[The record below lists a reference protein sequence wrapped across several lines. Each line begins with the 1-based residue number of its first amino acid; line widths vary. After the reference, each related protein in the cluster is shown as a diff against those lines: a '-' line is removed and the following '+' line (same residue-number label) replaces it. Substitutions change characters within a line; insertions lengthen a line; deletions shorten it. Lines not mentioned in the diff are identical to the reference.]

1 MKALENLIERIV
13 QRTNINLRELGF
25 DTGPY
30 IRGLIEPEKF
40 LKFYAFYGV
49 TRHHPLNLEFIRSS
63 LSGSYFL
70 GNCRTRHAVLY
81 KTDVRGDEL
90 KRRGDHLQADG
101 FDIALETDEQIRIGN
116 SFLVKN
122 LVHNFSHD
130 PESAENFFIRDSVS
144 MHHANIHGAPTGGA
158 FLGPFATVDLTTVY
172 DSIIGTYAYVNAGEV
187 DHLRVDAGTVW
198 IEHRDDFRF
207 VYRHRPEVLEK
218 YVRFRAG
225 RPPEGILPDF
235 VDAHEEEFQRLFDVV
250 DLEFRGNVPEDASLD
265 RYAVVKPRITI
276 GRNVLIAQRAY
287 LENSTLGDG
296 ANAQENCYLIDSH
309 LEGRNVMAHGS
320 KVIHTRLGEGVF
332 VGFNSFLRG
341 SSDCPLKV
349 GAGSVVLPHT
359 IVDLVESVDIP
370 GEHLVWGHITCRDD
384 LKAHC
389 MPLADLSAVD
399 GKVSRG
405 RMQFKGG
412 GATFVDGFRARI
424 EHILEAN
431 GAFFDGRDHRGHA
444 QEHQNISINTIRP
457 YLEGGRQ
464 GIYPTMVITP

>member
-1 MKALENLIERIV
+1 VKALESLIERIV

-30 IRGLIEPEKF
+30 IRGLIDPDKF

-49 TRHHPLNLEFIRSS
+49 TRHHPLNLEFIHSS

-70 GNCRTRHAVLY
+70 GNCRTHRAVLY

-90 KRRGDHLQADG
+90 KRRGDHLQAGG
-101 FDIALETDEQIRIGN
+101 FDIVLETDEQIRIGN

-198 IEHRDDFRF
+198 IEHRDVFKF

-218 YVRFRAG
+218 YVHFQSG
-225 RPPEGILPDF
+225 RPPQGILPDF

-250 DLEFRGNVPEDASLD
+250 DLEFGGSVPEGASLD
-265 RYAVVKPRITI
+265 RYAVVKPRVTI
-276 GRNVLIAQRAY
+276 GRNVLVAQRAY

-320 KVIHTRLGEGVF
+320 KAIHTRLGEGVF

-359 IVDLVESVDIP
+359 IVDLAESVDIP
-370 GEHLVWGHITCRDD
+370 GGHLVWGHITCRDD
-384 LKAHC
+384 LKAHS

-399 GKVSRG
+399 GEVSRG
-405 RMQFKGG
+405 RMRFQGS
-412 GATFVDGFRARI
+412 GAAFVEGFAARI

-431 GAFFDGRDHRGHA
+431 GAFFDGRHHRGHA

-457 YLEGGRQ
+457 YLEGEGQ
-464 GIYPTMVITP
+464 GIYPTMMITP